1 MSAFAPLHLDLVP
14 IAGSLCVICVGA
26 KVAVLPGE
34 PNLVMGWVAR
44 HVEGHGALDPL
55 GNACRF
61 AAPQYALAGS
71 NHFGHNGS
79 GNFVFPFPL
88 RELRAAVIELKLVRA
103 LVDDDDCDSS
113 RSQVSNG
120 YI

>member
-1 MSAFAPLHLDLVP
+1 
-14 IAGSLCVICVGA
+14 
-26 KVAVLPGE
+26 
-34 PNLVMGWVAR
+34 MGWVAR

-55 GNACRF
+55 GNACRL
-61 AAPQYALAGS
+61 AAPQDALTRS
-71 NHFGHNGS
+71 NRFGHNGS
-79 GNFVFPFPL
+79 RNFVFPFPL
-88 RELRAAVIELKLVRA
+88 RELRAAVIKLKLVRA